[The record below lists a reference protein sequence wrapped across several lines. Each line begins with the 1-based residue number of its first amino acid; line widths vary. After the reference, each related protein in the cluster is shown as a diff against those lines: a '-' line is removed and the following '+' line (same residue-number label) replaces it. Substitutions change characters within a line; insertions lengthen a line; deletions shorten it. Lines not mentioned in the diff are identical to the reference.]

1 MCLKAIPCIK
11 RAGTDLVKNKGK
23 RRENG
28 SDRVTFTGERG
39 KEHAENPEC
48 TTPVS
53 IHSVCLQL
61 HDNYIERCYNVETR

>member
-39 KEHAENPEC
+39 KEHAENSEC
-48 TTPVS
+48 TTEGICRKLRKILS
-53 IHSVCLQL
+53 KI
-61 HDNYIERCYNVETR
+61 RF

>member
-53 IHSVCLQL
+53 I
-61 HDNYIERCYNVETR
+61 R

>member
-61 HDNYIERCYNVETR
+61 HDNYI